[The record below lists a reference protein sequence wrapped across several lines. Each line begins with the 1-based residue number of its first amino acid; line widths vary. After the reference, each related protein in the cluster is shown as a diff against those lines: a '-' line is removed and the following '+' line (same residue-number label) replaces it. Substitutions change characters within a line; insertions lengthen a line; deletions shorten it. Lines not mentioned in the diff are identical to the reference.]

1 MAIGIIRAGPY
12 GHVGPP
18 RGTQPFESAGAA
30 DAYPVNCAKADWPDQ
45 PWEALW
51 VRSTQLPLDAGI
63 PTTGSIA
70 LGGNIEVKRSTAF
83 IIVNFCYQATQEFE
97 INVSGT
103 VGDADR
109 GVSLSTLSSSIFTI
123 EGDTINESEDV
134 GVPSSYDKTY
144 TLPATVFARF
154 RFELRVNTKTVAE
167 TGVSPRQEVE
177 LSVTVS

>member
-12 GHVGPP
+12 GHIGPP

-30 DAYPVNCAKADWPDQ
+30 GSYPVNCAKADWPDQ

-51 VRSTQLPLDAGI
+51 SRSSQLAPNAGL

-70 LGGNIEVKRSTAF
+70 LGGTIEVKRATAF
-83 IIVNFCYQATQEFE
+83 IVVNFCYQATQEFGL
-97 INVSGT
+97 NVSST
-103 VGDADR
+103 IGDADR
-109 GVSLSTLSSSIFTI
+109 GVSLSTLSSSIFTL
-123 EGDTINESEDV
+123 EGDTINTSENVEV
-134 GVPSSYDKTY
+134 GIGYDNTY
-144 TLPATVFARF
+144 YLPATVFGRF
-154 RFELRVNTKTVAE
+154 RYELRVNTKTVAE

>member
-30 DAYPVNCAKADWPDQ
+30 GSYPVNCAKTDWPDQ
-45 PWEALW
+45 QWEALW

-70 LGGNIEVKRSTAF
+70 LGGTIEVKRSTAF
-83 IIVNFCYQATQEFE
+83 IIVNFCYQATQEFGLS
-97 INVSGT
+97 VSST
-103 VGDADR
+103 IGDADR
-109 GVSLSTLSSSIFTI
+109 GVSLSTLSSSIYTI
-123 EGDTINESEDV
+123 EGDTIDESEDV
-134 GVPSSYDKTY
+134 EVGIGYDKFY
-144 TLPATVFARF
+144 YLPATVFGRF

>member
-12 GHVGPP
+12 GHIGPP
-18 RGTQPFESAGAA
+18 RGTHTFESAGAV
-30 DAYPVNCAKADWPDQ
+30 DSYPVNCAKADWPDQ
-45 PWEALW
+45 PWAALW
-51 VRSTQLPLDAGI
+51 VRSAQAGL

-70 LGGNIEVKRSTAF
+70 LGDTIEVKRATAV

-103 VGDADR
+103 VGEADR
-109 GVSLSTLSSSIFTI
+109 GVNLSTLKSSIFTL
-123 EGDTINESEDV
+123 EGDTIDTDEVVD
-134 GVPSSYDKTY
+134 VPSSFDKTY
-144 TLPATVFARF
+144 NLPPTVFGRF

-167 TGVSPRQEVE
+167 TGVGPRQEVE